1 VLLILVGIMELLI
14 EFNIVELVKEFLK
27 RILQVEFM
35 VREISVENEQE
46 VSYDLEDNKLDLDD
60 DIKLKIKLLVKD
72 WDNSEKE
79 MKITLGIDQIL

>member
-1 VLLILVGIMELLI
+1 MELLI